1 MRANSSLL
9 IEYIKKEMSLFAK
22 YKRHFYSYNLVL
34 IFYASLLYLRD
45 YYLWNV
51 VLQMPVPVITR
62 DSGFYKYFL

>member
-22 YKRHFYSYNLVL
+22 YKRHIYSYNLVL
-34 IFYASLLYLRD
+34 IFYASLIYLRD
-45 YYLWNV
+45 YYLLNV